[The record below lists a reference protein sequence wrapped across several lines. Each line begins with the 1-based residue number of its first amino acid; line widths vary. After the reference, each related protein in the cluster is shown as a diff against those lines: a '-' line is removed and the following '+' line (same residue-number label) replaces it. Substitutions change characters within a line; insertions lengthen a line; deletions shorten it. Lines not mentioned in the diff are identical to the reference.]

1 MTYSF
6 CVMLTLN
13 YTAHCRRH
21 IEDTYFSKLHMPSCI
36 IVTLLANCYGV
47 FVHFVSFSLC
57 SVYKMISYIILYIL
71 ISTKIVIYYINNF
84 SWYQYIQRERLEPL
98 KDMTR
103 LYNSFMRAVVQN
115 SRRIIYGRW
124 PVKRGTAIIMFTFA
138 GCRHVGCVVHTRP
151 LRGCRIPAFRC
162 VIGYL
167 YVYTAHK

>member
-1 MTYSF
+1 MCHAYIKLHSALPKT
-6 CVMLTLN
+6 
-13 YTAHCRRH
+13 HRRH
-21 IEDTYFSKLHMPSCI
+21 IFFKIAYAKLYYCHVACK
-36 IVTLLANCYGV
+36 LLWG